1 VTLVCERRA
10 RVLSATVVKA
20 AAVAI
25 GLEHVM
31 RESHE
36 QIAADEGRR
45 STWPHACCTDA
56 SADLYD
62 ELNECVPE
70 AYAELVWGEW
80 VYEPGELAPWWALW
94 RGPPWRRYEGHTW
107 VALGES
113 LLPPILDM
121 TLGQF
126 VGGDAFGLVLPGDP
140 LYERYVER
148 ERC

>member
-1 VTLVCERRA
+1 VTALPRSALLPAPVLPFGRRS
-10 RVLSATVVKA
+10 RVLSLTVVKA
-20 AAVAI
+20 VAVAL
-25 GLEHVM
+25 GLEHVL

-36 QIAADEGRR
+36 QVAADEGRLA
-45 STWPHACCTDA
+45 TWPAACCAEA
-56 SADLYD
+56 SGMLYD
-62 ELNECVPE
+62 ELRECVPE
-70 AYAELVWGEW
+70 A
-80 VYEPGELAPWWALW
+80 PWWAVW